1 MAERDRRFGGNMER
15 ANTGIPYPTGGRD
28 VRFQDSLPLQY
39 QYRDKGRTVV
49 SDTEPYYTD
58 MGRNRNVPFSSSNR
72 QPGIGEANI
81 RPRGIEQIP
90 SGNYLQNYF
99 NMIRNQAFGPE
110 GPLTAAVPQDDW
122 RTWEKILQSGGNPD
136 DYEVET
142 SDASDWINAITGTG
156 RNIYDT
162 VIDGYPFGIDPF
174 EGSIGYDKQFDLPF
188 GGSGNI
194 GADYDLDD
202 EEFNA
207 DLLAQWTWS

>member
-58 MGRNRNVPFSSSNR
+58 MGPNINFSPSHR

-81 RPRGIEQIP
+81 RPQGIEQIP

-99 NMIRNQAFGPE
+99 KTIRDKMYGPE

-122 RTWEKILQSGGNPD
+122 RTWEKILLSGGNPD

-142 SDASDWINAITGTG
+142 SDASNWINAVTGTG
-156 RNIYDT
+156 QSIYDT
-162 VIDGYPFGIDPF
+162 VQESPFGIDPF
-174 EGSIGYDKQFDLPF
+174 ENSVGYDKQFDLPF
-188 GGSGNI
+188 GGSGSI

-207 DLLAQWTWS
+207 DLLAQWTWG